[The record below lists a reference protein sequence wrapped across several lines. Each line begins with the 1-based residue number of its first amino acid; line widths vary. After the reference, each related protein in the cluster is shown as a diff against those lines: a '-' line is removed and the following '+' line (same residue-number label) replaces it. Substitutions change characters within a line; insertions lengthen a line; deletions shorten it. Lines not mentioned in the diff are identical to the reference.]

1 MKSRRNLPSIFN
13 HKKSKLHQ
21 LTTIEKKYR
30 KQIDDLIV
38 HLKNSKFLTDDRV
51 ESALRNI
58 PRHKFVRESELEHA
72 YENEPLPIMKKQTI
86 SQPGVVTRMT
96 EWLDVKN
103 GQNILEIGTGSGWQ
117 SAILS
122 HLVGSGTVYSIER
135 HPQLV
140 KFAQE
145 NLKKLNICNVHV
157 ILGDGTFGHSQ
168 KSPYDRIIIT
178 AACNEIPSVLLEQL
192 SESGLIIAPVGDSS
206 QSLVLLQKT
215 LKEMV
220 EIKKQSK
227 YVFVPL
233 VGKFGKK

>member
-1 MKSRRNLPSIFN
+1 MK
-13 HKKSKLHQ
+13 
-21 LTTIEKKYR
+21 KKY
-30 KQIDDLIV
+30 QTAINDLILY
-38 HLKNSKFLTDDRV
+38 LKNSKFLTDERV
-51 ESALRNI
+51 ESALRKI
-58 PRHKFVRESELEHA
+58 PRHEFVPESELDYA
-72 YENEPLPIMKKQTI
+72 CDNEPLSLMKNQTI

-96 EWLDVKN
+96 EWLNVKN

-122 HLVGSGTVYSIER
+122 YLVGTGTVYSIER
-135 HPQLV
+135 HSELV

-145 NLKKLNICNVHV
+145 NLKKLNIDNVHV
-157 ILGDGTFGHSQ
+157 ILGDGTLGYSQ
-168 KSPYDRIIIT
+168 ASPFDRIIIT
-178 AACNEIPSVLLEQL
+178 AACTEIPLSLIEQL
-192 SESGLIIAPVGDSS
+192 SENGLIIAPVGDSS

-215 LKEMV
+215 SKGMV

>member
-1 MKSRRNLPSIFN
+1 MAKI
-13 HKKSKLHQ
+13 Q
-21 LTTIEKKYR
+21 IEKKY
-30 KQIDDLIV
+30 QTAINDLIIY
-38 HLKNSKFLTDDRV
+38 LKNSKFLTNERV
-51 ESALRNI
+51 ESALQNI
-58 PRHKFVRESELEHA
+58 PRHEFVPESELDYA
-72 YENEPLPIMKKQTI
+72 YDNEPLSIMKKQTI

-122 HLVGSGTVYSIER
+122 YLVGTGTVYSIER
-135 HPQLV
+135 HPELV

-145 NLKKLNICNVHV
+145 NFKKLNIDNIHV
-157 ILGDGTFGHSQ
+157 ILGDGTLGYPQ
-168 KSPYDRIIIT
+168 ASPYDRIIIT
-178 AACNEIPSVLLEQL
+178 AACNEIPLPLFEQL
-192 SESGLIIAPVGDSS
+192 SENGLIIAPVGDSS

-215 LKEMV
+215 SKGMV

-233 VGKFGKK
+233 IGKFGKK